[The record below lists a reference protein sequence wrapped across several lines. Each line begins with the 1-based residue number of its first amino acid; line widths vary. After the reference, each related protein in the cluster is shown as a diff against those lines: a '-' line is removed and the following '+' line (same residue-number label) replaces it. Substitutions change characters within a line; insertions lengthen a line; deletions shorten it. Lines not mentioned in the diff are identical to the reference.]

1 MPTAFIFGY
10 FLFGRAPSYLRGRVN
25 DNDRKRQ
32 LLSAP
37 MRSSVAHTA
46 TIPHALRSSIPTL
59 RPLTS
64 LHSFAHSLILSVPQ
78 SPTRPLAFSRKGTQR
93 FTQRTQ
99 RTQRFSQSLSLPLAH
114 SPILSVSFSHNLT
127 THSPIQSFNHSLI
140 QSFNHSIIHSFTH

>member
-64 LHSFAHSLILSVPQ
+64 LHSFAHSLSLSVPQ

-99 RTQRFSQSLSLPLAH
+99 RTQRFSQSLSLLF
-114 SPILSVSFSHNLT
+114 SQSHNSF
-127 THSPIQSFNHSLI
+127 THSLIHSLNHSLI
-140 QSFNHSIIHSFTH
+140 QSFNH